1 MLLHSE
7 GNYQPNEKGFYWMG
21 EVIRKQ
27 YIWQGINTQNIQ
39 RAHTIQHLKK
49 TRLKNG
55 QKIWTDFFPMKTGTW
70 KDVQHHRSS
79 GKKQMK
85 TTWYIASHLSE
96 WLLSKKKQ
104 QITSIGEDVEK
115 REPSCSAN
123 GNVNWCSYYRKQY
136 GDSSKNKKQN
146 YHYHPAVSFLGTYL
160 KKMKTLEKM
169 YVSNTPWNSSY
180 ANIKLRRTIKNK
192 SDKSSQSTLL
202 SFKSLYKMIKKWLC
216 MKWL

>member
-70 KDVQHHRSS
+70 KDVQRHRSS

-115 REPSCSAN
+115 RELSYTVS
-123 GNVNWCSYYRKQY
+123 GDVNWCSNSGKEYRRL
-136 GDSSKNKKQN
+136 SKNENRTTIWPSNSTPGDISERNKN
-146 YHYHPAVSFLGTYL
+146 SNL
-160 KKMKTLEKM
+160 KRYMH
-169 YVSNTPWNSSY
+169 SNVHGNIVYNSQDME
-180 ANIKLRRTIKNK
+180 T
-192 SDKSSQSTLL
+192 T
-202 SFKSLYKMIKKWLC
+202 
-216 MKWL
+216 

>member
-1 MLLHSE
+1 MGRRSE
-7 GNYQPNEKGFYWMG
+7 QIFFQWRQAHEKMSN
-21 EVIRKQ
+21 I
-27 YIWQGINTQNIQ
+27 IDHQGKSKWKPHDILPHTCQNGYCQ
-39 RAHTIQHLKK
+39 
-49 TRLKNG
+49 
-55 QKIWTDFFPMKTGTW
+55 
-70 KDVQHHRSS
+70 
-79 GKKQMK
+79 
-85 TTWYIASHLSE
+85 
-96 WLLSKKKQ
+96 KKKQ
-104 QITSIGEDVEK
+104 QITSTGEDVEK

-160 KKMKTLEKM
+160 MKMKTLEKM

-192 SDKSSQSTLL
+192 SDKSSQSTLV